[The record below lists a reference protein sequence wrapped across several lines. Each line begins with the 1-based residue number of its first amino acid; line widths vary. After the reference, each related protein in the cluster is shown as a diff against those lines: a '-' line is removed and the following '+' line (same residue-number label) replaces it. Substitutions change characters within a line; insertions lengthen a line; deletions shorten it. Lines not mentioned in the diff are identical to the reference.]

1 MIEPNS
7 EPDLTAAHGPGGPRP
22 WANGKRNGELLEER
36 VRKLETAVADL
47 EQSRLSE
54 DAVAD
59 RVILKLRAMAGEP
72 RVLPATPG
80 VLLDDGESAALVVV
94 PEAPVAEP
102 APPPTPPATPPSGVV
117 LRPPAPPA
125 PEQRRWFFTQLWA
138 EIRLIAR
145 MYFDPHYRVS
155 RTTQLALP
163 AILLLF
169 AINYLVFAVTIT
181 IPVVSPILERLVCIV
196 LGVLA
201 YKVLTRETARYREV
215 LNYLAN
221 HGGR

>member
-1 MIEPNS
+1 MTEPNT
-7 EPDLTAAHGPGGPRP
+7 EPDLTAPNGPGGPRP

-36 VRKLETAVADL
+36 VRKLEAAVTDL
-47 EQSRLSE
+47 EQTRLSE

-59 RVILKLRAMAGEP
+59 RVILKLRAMAGEA
-72 RVLPATPG
+72 RVLPAAPG
-80 VLLDDGESAALVVV
+80 VLLDDGEAAPLVVV
-94 PEAPVAEP
+94 TDTPATEP
-102 APPPTPPATPPSGVV
+102 PAAPPPSPPSGVV

-138 EIRLIAR
+138 EVRLIGR

-163 AILLLF
+163 AILVLF
-169 AINYLVFAVTIT
+169 ALNYLVFAVTIT
-181 IPVVSPILERLVCIV
+181 IPVISPVLERVLCIV

-215 LNYLAN
+215 LDYLAKY
-221 HGGR
+221 GSK